1 MPDML
6 NTLKYIRYV
15 SMINQTNFKRM
26 TKCFWTQKD
35 MHVLYK
41 NDNDMCK
48 SNSSG
53 SSNKSEYLMQMFI
66 YQQHYL

>member
-1 MPDML
+1 
-6 NTLKYIRYV
+6 
-15 SMINQTNFKRM
+15 M

-41 NDNDMCK
+41 NDKDMCK

-53 SSNKSEYLMQMFI
+53 SSNKSEYLMLMFI

>member
-1 MPDML
+1 MIFCSSKNTYQWSIKP
-6 NTLKYIRYV
+6 TLKGWQNV
-15 SMINQTNFKRM
+15 FEHK
-26 TKCFWTQKD
+26 KD

-53 SSNKSEYLMQMFI
+53 SSNKSEYLMLMFI